1 MKSNPRLA
9 KIYVTTI
16 SINCFESVYHYV
28 SSNGHCYIKWRAPY
42 GESPKGS
49 FGPYLFPQIRHWNN
63 GWVIAS
69 ATPGLS
75 GFSTMSHLPPDE
87 KETYK
92 DYNTTKT
99 SIKQNSMAQNKEKM
113 RHCHF
118 WKSSGFFFDLNFKNK
133 RPLSGLKTS
142 QVCGQYKMTGI
153 NVFPLSFSTH

>member
-1 MKSNPRLA
+1 
-9 KIYVTTI
+9 
-16 SINCFESVYHYV
+16 
-28 SSNGHCYIKWRAPY
+28 
-42 GESPKGS
+42 
-49 FGPYLFPQIRHWNN
+49 
-63 GWVIAS
+63 
-69 ATPGLS
+69 
-75 GFSTMSHLPPDE
+75 MSHLPPDE

-142 QVCGQYKMTGI
+142 QVCDQYKMTGI
-153 NVFPLSFSTH
+153 NVFPCAKFTQVKLDLKSKLEPLLNSTYDLD